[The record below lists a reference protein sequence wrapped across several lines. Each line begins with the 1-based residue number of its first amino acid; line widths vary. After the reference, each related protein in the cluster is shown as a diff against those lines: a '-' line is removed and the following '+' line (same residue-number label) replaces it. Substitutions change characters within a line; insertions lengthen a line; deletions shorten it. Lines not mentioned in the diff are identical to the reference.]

1 VRRSAGQLRIFDISA
16 KIADNRPARDLPTG
30 AQMTFKNKMPLQ
42 IKVVL
47 VVLWVQL
54 LFGSLIAVTVLRT
67 IQSDSARNIVELVVV
82 LAFLFTMY
90 ANYRLGAGSRWAYR
104 FILFATGIATAKFI
118 FNVAMNKSISS
129 FQVVGFALN
138 VAMLMLLLASAS
150 KAFYQ
155 RRN

>member
-1 VRRSAGQLRIFDISA
+1 MRCSAAQLRIFDIAA

-54 LFGSLIAVTVLRT
+54 LFAGLASVTVLRT
-67 IQSDSARNIVELVVV
+67 IQSDGARNAVEFVVV
-82 LAFLFTMY
+82 LVFLFTMY
-90 ANYRLGAGSRWAYR
+90 ANYRFGAGSRWAYR
-104 FILFATGIATAKFI
+104 YILVATGIATAKFI
-118 FNVAMNKSISS
+118 FNVATNKSISS

>member
-1 VRRSAGQLRIFDISA
+1 MPSMMTEARVACSTRSLCANEARECTDTAAPVRRHLRHDA
-16 KIADNRPARDLPTG
+16 EKAHARR
-30 AQMTFKNKMPLQ
+30 
-42 IKVVL
+42 
-47 VVLWVQL
+47 W
-54 LFGSLIAVTVLRT
+54 
-67 IQSDSARNIVELVVV
+67 VVV

-118 FNVAMNKSISS
+118 FNVAINKSISS